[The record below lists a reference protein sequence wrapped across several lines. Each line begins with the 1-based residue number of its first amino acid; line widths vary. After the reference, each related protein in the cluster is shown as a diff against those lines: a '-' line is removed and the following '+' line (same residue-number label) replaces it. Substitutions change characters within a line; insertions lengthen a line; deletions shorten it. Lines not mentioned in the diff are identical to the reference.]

1 MIDSKE
7 NIMEMLKMRYCDAIL
22 CVRCE
27 NTLPDAEETAMYMGF
42 HYVNTVFNEHVVK
55 DDYDRIDDFI
65 KNAQSSVNISI
76 DIYKQGAFVN
86 NELDD
91 SKVLHIKSV
100 LKKEDIKKLNEHN
113 IDVFLMT
120 LHAML
125 KESLYALLK

>member
-7 NIMEMLKMRYCDAIL
+7 NIMEMLKMRYCDAVL
-22 CVRCE
+22 CAQYE

-42 HYVNTVFNEHVVK
+42 HYVNTVFNEHVNK
-55 DDYDRIDDFI
+55 DEYDKLDDFI
-65 KNAQSSVNISI
+65 KNAPGSVNISI
-76 DIYKQGAFVN
+76 DIYKQSAFID
-86 NELDD
+86 NELND

-100 LKKEDIKKLNEHN
+100 LKKEDIKKLNEYN

-120 LHAML
+120 LHAMM